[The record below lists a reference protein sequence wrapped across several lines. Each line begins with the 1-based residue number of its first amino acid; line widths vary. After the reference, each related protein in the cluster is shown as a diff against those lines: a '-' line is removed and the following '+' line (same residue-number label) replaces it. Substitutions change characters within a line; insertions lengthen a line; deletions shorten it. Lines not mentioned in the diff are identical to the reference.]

1 MAGADALPTQVRR
14 LLAIESPLGPD
25 ALVLRSLSVTEAIS
39 RPFLIEATV
48 LARRA
53 EVRPADLVGKA
64 VTCSLRRPSCPERH
78 FNGIVRSFSKVG
90 LTHRGLAEYRLE
102 AVPRLWNLSR
112 TVDCRVFQNMSVA
125 DIVRAIV
132 AEGNAAPLSL
142 AAEPSQTKR
151 PYTVQYNETDLE
163 FVQRLLDEVGCGFF
177 FRHERGQHT
186 MVVTAANAGFPA
198 IPGTPLV
205 VREDGGDSPEAL
217 TEWRESRHTGQTSA
231 VALDYD
237 MLKPSQLLRDSK
249 GAAAASG
256 GDWEVF
262 RWPGGQAVRP
272 DAQPARLDMET
283 AEGAGQVLAA
293 AGSAPGVFAG
303 GKLAVRLAFEGGGH
317 GGSDAAENFVV
328 TEVRHDAHDDTH
340 LASGGGSGYRNTMS
354 LIPVAR
360 PWRNP
365 APRPRPALPGVQSA
379 IVTGPAGEEVHCDE
393 YGRVKLRFLWDRKGE
408 RDERSSCW
416 VRVAQPWAGK
426 GRGFWALPRVGDE
439 VLVAF
444 VDGDADRPVVIG
456 SLYNAEADPPFPL
469 PANATQTG
477 MLTRSSKGGGR
488 SNANMLR
495 FEDKKGSEEV
505 ALTAERDLVVDVER
519 DATET
524 VKRNRSATI
533 LEGNDTLEVL
543 RGDISVEAAAGAI
556 TVEAAQRITLRVGST
571 EVTLDQMSV
580 SIKAARVSVKG
591 DMLVQLD
598 SGGNLIEKAGAIV
611 SVNGALIKLN

>member
-1 MAGADALPTQVRR
+1 MADADAGLTQAQR
-14 LLAIESPLGPD
+14 LLAIETPLGPD
-25 ALVLRSLSVTEAIS
+25 ALILRSLSVVEAIS
-39 RPFLIEATV
+39 RPFLIEATA

-53 EVRPADLVGKA
+53 EVSPADLIGKP

-78 FNGIVRSFSKVG
+78 FHGIVRSFSKVG

-112 TVDCRVFQNMSVA
+112 TADCRVFQNMSVA
-125 DIVRAIV
+125 EIVRAV
-132 AEGNAAPLSL
+132 VEEGAAAPLSF
-142 AAEPSQTKR
+142 ATEPPHAKR
-151 PYTVQYNETDLE
+151 PYTVQYNETDLD
-163 FVQRLLDEVGCGFF
+163 FIQRLLDEVGCGYF

-198 IPGTPLV
+198 VSGGPLV
-205 VREDGGDSPEAL
+205 VREDGSDSPEAL
-217 TEWRESRHTGQTSA
+217 TEWREARRAGPTSA

-237 MLKPSQLLRDSK
+237 MLKPSQLLRDAK

-256 GDWEVF
+256 GEWEVF

-272 DAQPARLDMET
+272 DAQPARLGMEA
-283 AEGAGQVLAA
+283 AEGAGLVLAA

-303 GKLAVRLAFEGGGH
+303 GKLAVRLALEG
-317 GGSDAAENFVV
+317 AAAQHFVV

-340 LASGGGSGYRNTMS
+340 LTASAGAGYRNALS

-360 PWRNP
+360 TWRNP

-379 IVTGPAGEEVHCDE
+379 IVTGPQGEEVHCDE
-393 YGRVKLRFLWDRKGE
+393 YGRIKLRFLWDRKGE

-426 GRGFWALPRVGDE
+426 GRGFWALPRIGDE

-456 SLYNAEADPPFPL
+456 SLYSAEADPPFPL

-477 MLTRSSKGGGR
+477 ILTRSSKRGER
-488 SNANMLR
+488 ANANMLR

-505 ALTAERDLVVDVER
+505 ALTAERDLTIDVEH

-533 LEGNDTLEVL
+533 AEGDDTLEV
-543 RGDISVEAAAGAI
+543 RQGDISVKATAGAI
-556 TVEAAQRITLRVGST
+556 TVEAAQRITLKVGST
-571 EVTLDQMSV
+571 EVVLDQMSV
-580 SIKAARVSVKG
+580 SIRTGQVSVHG
-591 DMLVQLD
+591 DMMVQLE
-598 SGGNLIEKAGAIV
+598 SGGNMVGKAGAIV
-611 SVNGALIKLN
+611 QLNGALIKLN

>member
-1 MAGADALPTQVRR
+1 MADADARLAQAPR
-14 LLAIESPLGPD
+14 LLAIETPLGPD
-25 ALVLRSLSVTEAIS
+25 ALVLRGLSVSEAIS

-53 EVRPADLVGKA
+53 EVSPADLIGKA

-78 FNGIVRSFSKVG
+78 FHGVVRSFSKVG
-90 LTHRGLAEYRLE
+90 LMHRSLAEYRLE

-112 TVDCRVFQNMSVA
+112 TADCRVFQNMSVP
-125 DIVRAIV
+125 DIVRAV
-132 AEGNAAPLSL
+132 VEEGAAAPLSF
-142 AAEPSQTKR
+142 ATEPSQTKR
-151 PYTVQYNETDLE
+151 PYTVQYNETDLD
-163 FVQRLLDEVGCGFF
+163 FVQRLLDEIGCGYF

-186 MVVTAANAGFPA
+186 MVVTAANAGFPSVA
-198 IPGTPLV
+198 DGPLV

-217 TEWRESRHTGQTSA
+217 TEWREARRAGPTSA

-237 MLKPSQLLRDSK
+237 MLKPSQLLRDAK

-256 GDWEVF
+256 GEWEVF

-272 DAQPARLDMET
+272 DAQPARLDLEA
-283 AEGAGQVLAA
+283 AEGGGQVLAA

-303 GKLAVRLAFEGGGH
+303 GKLAVRLALGG
-317 GGSDAAENFVV
+317 ATENFVV

-340 LASGGGSGYRNTMS
+340 LVSSGGGAGYRNALS

-360 PWRNP
+360 TWRNP
-365 APRPRPALPGVQSA
+365 APRPRTALPGVQSA
-379 IVTGPAGEEVHCDE
+379 IVTGPQGEEVHCDE
-393 YGRVKLRFLWDRKGE
+393 YGRIRLRFLWDRKGE
-408 RDERSSCW
+408 RDDRSSCW

-426 GRGFWALPRVGDE
+426 GRGFWALPRIGDE

-477 MLTRSSKGGGR
+477 ILTRSSKGGAR

-505 ALTAERDLVVDVER
+505 ALTAERDLTVDVER

-524 VKRNRSATI
+524 VKRNRSTTVA
-533 LEGNDTLEVL
+533 EGDDTLEV
-543 RGDISVEAAAGAI
+543 RQGDISVKAAAGTI
-556 TVEAAQRITLRVGST
+556 TLEAAQRITLKVGST
-571 EVTLDQMSV
+571 EVVLDQMSV
-580 SIKAARVSVKG
+580 SIKTGQVSVKG
-591 DMLVQLD
+591 DMMVRVE

-611 SVNGALIKLN
+611 QVNGALIKLN

>member
-1 MAGADALPTQVRR
+1 MADADARLAQAPR
-14 LLAIESPLGPD
+14 LLAIETPLGPD
-25 ALVLRSLSVTEAIS
+25 ALVLRGLSVSEAIS

-53 EVRPADLVGKA
+53 EVSPADLIGKA

-78 FNGIVRSFSKVG
+78 FHGVVRSFSKVG
-90 LTHRGLAEYRLE
+90 LMHRSLAEYRLE

-112 TVDCRVFQNMSVA
+112 TADCRVFQNMSVP
-125 DIVRAIV
+125 DIVRAV
-132 AEGNAAPLSL
+132 VEEGAAAPLSF
-142 AAEPSQTKR
+142 ATEPSQTRR
-151 PYTVQYNETDLE
+151 PYTVQYNETDLD
-163 FVQRLLDEVGCGFF
+163 FVQRLLDEIGCGYF

-186 MVVTAANAGFPA
+186 MVVTAANAGFPSVA
-198 IPGTPLV
+198 DGPLV

-217 TEWRESRHTGQTSA
+217 TEWREARRAGPTSA

-237 MLKPSQLLRDSK
+237 MLKPSQLLRDAK
-249 GAAAASG
+249 GAAAAPG
-256 GDWEVF
+256 GEWEVF

-272 DAQPARLDMET
+272 DAQPARLDLEA
-283 AEGAGQVLAA
+283 AEGGGQVLAA

-303 GKLAVRLAFEGGGH
+303 GKLAVRLALGG
-317 GGSDAAENFVV
+317 ATENFVV

-340 LASGGGSGYRNTMS
+340 LVSSGGGAGYRNALS

-360 PWRNP
+360 TWRNP
-365 APRPRPALPGVQSA
+365 APRPRTALPGVQSA
-379 IVTGPAGEEVHCDE
+379 IVTGPQGEEVHCDE
-393 YGRVKLRFLWDRKGE
+393 YGRIRLRFLWDRKGE
-408 RDERSSCW
+408 RDDRSSCW

-426 GRGFWALPRVGDE
+426 GRGFWALPRIGDE

-477 MLTRSSKGGGR
+477 ILTRSSKGGSR

-505 ALTAERDLVVDVER
+505 ALTAERDLTVDVER

-524 VKRNRSATI
+524 VKRNRSATVA
-533 LEGNDTLEVL
+533 EGDDTLEV
-543 RGDISVEAAAGAI
+543 RQGDISVKAAAGTI
-556 TVEAAQRITLRVGST
+556 TLEAAQRITLKVGST
-571 EVTLDQMSV
+571 EVVLDQMSV
-580 SIKAARVSVKG
+580 SIKTGQVSVKG
-591 DMLVQLD
+591 DMMVRVE

-611 SVNGALIKLN
+611 QVNGALIKLN